1 MADEQPVEGGLL
13 EEVGIN
19 LVVEEAGGFKKDLDS
34 SRAALDEFAKSVGGF
49 NTAAVDFN
57 AAMLKVST
65 TLYTVNQRSGNIGKL
80 TAALTAFTKIPET
93 AAKITG
99 FASGA
104 ARELDT
110 VAVAMARIAAETQ
123 KTVSAIKAADLSGA
137 MASEMRKAVREAAD
151 QASNDEKA
159 YFAAAI
165 GAMVSRGMEGVK
177 YEGDGGKFKA
187 MLQKTL
193 VAEIEKFATGGA
205 MSRSLRNLAESVQDA
220 AQYVGPGIAS
230 GIARGRGDAVKST
243 VALAKAIEDALRD
256 TLEIH
261 SPSEAAARIGEQIP
275 LGLDKGMLRG
285 MGGLL
290 ATAKGMGLSVMK
302 ALNEGVNAATA
313 GGMELRLDPAEADA
327 ISSVLALAVK
337 DGVVLGA
344 REGFVSLSRSGMA
357 DTLQKMSAAITDEFI
372 DAAAA
377 SNPGAR
383 LNLGAARQLASRG
396 VGYLSGT
403 QPLSTGR
410 PTTVKPEEFRGV
422 LAGIL
427 NAEKMIAQ
435 AMKTGDRDAVTRASD
450 DRKMGVEAARSF
462 LRFLL
467 TPEMK
472 KKYIFLDTETVG
484 PIGNEPGAP
493 FAPSVVDASVRRLGG
508 EEIAGSRITP
518 WDKTA
523 TVRQWKGES
532 DEDFRSRS
540 AVFENILKEAT
551 ESGSSLVKFLQ
562 DMAAE
567 VAKTTDEVYL
577 AGQNVKFDVDAI
589 NFSLSKMKSSAGV
602 AGGKATP
609 GPAFEAYKLIDPVA
623 RGVGL
628 RKKPDIASLEKHF
641 DEVYK
646 IWEENIRKYFV
657 KTGKWAAALSIE
669 AAKSGRVDDD
679 VRIKAEAQAELARS
693 IGIEIDLANPEISA
707 EAHTVQWPM
716 RALRAPDLGGA
727 SATLEG
733 IFEKAGVKLL
743 GIIDEEDILSA
754 ARGRQY
760 RARRSEGALGGT
772 LSETAFYVEGKFP
785 EETHTASADTGTS
798 ERIFVPLIE
807 DAIRRFDFT
816 ETARSLGNTIRR
828 NLGEF
833 DNQIL
838 EDPFGQKAIAAA
850 PAAQAA
856 TAAVGK
862 ANAQLAATAATA
874 ADANRD
880 AAGATGQVAGDSKA
894 LSKETVALL
903 DAYRTTRKSM
913 RTPKNRAYN
922 TEFMQKNAF
931 DTIRAAAGARGF
943 VPGTGKNKFS
953 LGHGAGYVDFSSPEY
968 QARMRAFEERGGK
981 ISDLFGDTLGSRS
994 PMQDRARL
1002 EAEAERRRK
1011 QALAT
1016 YSPISTTMPWQDK
1029 VEPKGLI
1036 RDEDIDRLNLFV
1048 DTALAAFFEGKLD
1061 LANATAEDF
1070 REQLDDKKVALEF
1083 SRSVE
1088 GTVFGRGRST
1098 DIVRYAKARTGAR
1111 AKRDAQ
1117 INKGTYAWVETE
1129 MSDEYKR
1136 LKEIIGNSDTI
1147 DILIRNLTEYD
1158 RELTAEYKRK
1168 AAEISQIISDGQA
1181 AAKAAGET
1189 YKRDPELENQLAM
1202 YRELGAR
1209 RDPVSAKKIDEL
1221 QKKRKE
1227 IIDKVT
1233 QDAPEIVKLAQPQA
1247 AENAKNIQLALAR
1260 YEAASGPD
1268 KLGIENEIRD
1278 LMAAQA
1284 TFVDSVAAEATTG
1297 LFEATGVGKKLSAA
1311 QARLDKLA
1319 PRWETW
1325 TAKERVEAES
1335 LIDELARYEDLKKRF
1350 VLSKQEEIRAFLTGG
1365 AEATPKVSA
1374 ITRQIAEVE
1383 RRSIA
1388 DPSLRAT
1395 VSSIEHLNTDYINK
1409 QMALNAAAHKELLAL
1424 VNGNSGDLAGL
1435 IRTYEETLPS
1445 ASETKQQPND
1455 ILRADLLEVA
1465 KRGSEGEA
1473 KIAEVLRKDMV
1484 EFGAL
1489 MGQLELYRTGASG
1502 AGTWGAAQIK
1512 RTLWEVVSDRSSP
1525 LTKMALEYADVVDE
1539 FSAGIAAQKD
1549 IVDNIVTKTSRRGR
1563 VTREKGSYTDEARAV
1578 AGQTQDSMQAA
1589 LNSIP
1594 IVIDAISTMVPKELA
1609 ELRGKVEGAGSDIL
1623 TGKARQMLLDIID
1636 DAINGGGIAA
1646 GLTNLRT
1653 MAANQVG
1660 VSISALRSGSNVV
1673 ISPEER
1679 ARMDAQIPIPGKAGS
1694 MLKGKRTPGVTV
1706 VRPGGDFKL
1715 GITPAADITYADI
1728 AAKDEDFELK
1738 RLEEVASSAEMLKG
1752 YYLNL
1757 QQQQEGI
1764 ARGIRKQ
1771 IDTLRAMSSL
1781 SGVDDEI
1788 TRLALEL
1795 AETNNKIDKYKDHIK
1810 RVNAGV
1816 AAANE
1821 RLGDQT
1827 PLMGVASLPYG
1838 DTVAPADRTKYDNE
1852 ELERKAVAV
1861 HRDALFKA
1869 RAVIE
1874 APIQNIEVYAGTFA
1888 LAMDEA
1894 VRTYFDVVE
1903 WNIGRSMAGQ
1913 AKDLDLPKFAEALR
1927 SGDKNERKEAR
1938 DLFRQAVGEADWSKL
1953 RETIGATVPSF
1964 ISNMEAIVGDVIDQL
1979 DATGTGDDASNAKIE
1994 QFIADRIQPILLQ
2007 IGQFS
2012 SEFTEAFKGV
2022 EINKQSP
2029 ESLDKLFGVLGKMKE
2044 FGFGISRAVGEL
2056 SSEIATMAPAAQ
2068 AATQNAQKASAAV
2081 GSMDDALKQVALDLG
2096 GAAAPA
2102 AQQATSAA
2110 KATAAATDGLDDVL
2124 RDITDDLLGTAGSA
2138 TRAAVGVAQAAPDA
2152 AAATAVAGAS
2162 GPTLIEYN
2170 LPTRD
2175 GVKCPCDAAIAK
2187 LGDRV
2192 VAAIEKLADA
2202 GLKASSGKPYEPK
2215 YKTKAEEKAAAV
2227 DLEGARR
2234 DYKGQALDILLKR
2247 AGEASAGIQR
2257 AFELD
2262 PEEMARQLSKVEGE
2276 VARITGLIN
2285 ERFDKVD
2292 TVSGMRQA
2300 TGRTIAAI
2308 NSAFKNIDYT
2318 EFARS
2323 FQNQAGKIAA
2333 EIDSLTERSAKN
2345 IISFRSGASSAVNK
2359 SGAPAAQMATANNE
2373 IEKAIVKAENDL
2385 RDLFARQGEMSIT
2398 ELRIRRQMIIDE
2410 MRATGVQIVDAARS
2424 LSVLPELRTDTA
2436 ITKLDTRMAKALS
2449 TLKGRIDSLK
2459 LDPAEAAKITKS
2471 YDSLLADVA
2480 MRVANIETSG
2490 VGAGA
2495 GGDEGRAALDNEIAK
2510 LEAFFAEQSAVIL
2523 EGGKKAQAAFVSSER
2538 AAAKAAGNANASARN
2553 ALKIDRAEI
2562 GLKAGSW
2569 RIRQGVDAAAVD
2581 STDRAKLTA
2590 GLATLDKIVSDGMA
2604 RIKSS
2609 ALSGIDLDRAL
2620 TELRADFKKQEQVIR
2635 EGMRKAA
2642 EAFRAGEAA
2651 QEKAAQEAEETVAAG
2666 LKIDR
2671 FGDGI
2676 SRAVSSLSSSLQGSM
2691 ASPQDKAILEK
2702 RIRSIESFILS
2713 ELTGL
2718 KHNLVKGLDLSVK
2731 LSELGNAFSVA
2742 FGIVSADVRRA
2753 NDEVSALLRAS
2764 DEAAARVARFEKLK
2778 GRIEGKHGSALRT
2791 VDARQAASPMALNAS
2806 LDARVR
2812 LDKVRSDAIS
2822 ELESLRNGG
2831 LIGAALDMQT
2841 DAIVAKYNE
2850 QRATILHENASL
2862 NSVFEEM
2869 NENVKRDLSRSARLS
2884 KVGFGLEKGAK
2895 STQSRLD
2902 LSVIDPA
2909 ERSRIQVE
2917 VDKLNDIV
2925 TRGVADLR
2933 ASGLYGALLDEDIVK
2948 LRRRFSDQERV
2959 IREGITKASRAF
2971 STSAR
2976 SPASP
2981 ATSGPS
2987 ANAVLGAE
2995 ARIVRTE
3002 ADIDSAISSRLRK
3015 VNFSSILPADAT
3027 RLRGEMTSLEGD
3039 IKARLRAIE
3048 SSGKVGAALAK
3059 DIALLNKY
3067 FKEQL
3072 DVIDTG
3078 YRSSVAAFERGM
3090 ERRRKAAES
3099 ADGKLR
3105 TETRLTN
3112 AQIGFNAGVQT
3123 IGRRIDSKDVAGA
3136 EKAKWAG
3143 DLKVLESYI
3152 QGELA
3157 RIEASGM
3164 SGPLLER
3171 ELSTLKKY
3179 FKEQEAI
3186 ISAGVRA
3193 AAKATNLDAHAK
3205 GRRNTVAGLA
3215 DKLRADLRA
3224 VFSSGLLPPALS
3236 APLQKEVEDF
3246 ANMLATEVSA
3256 ATSTALSMKSAG
3268 ASSAEQEKV
3277 FADLGVKLAPAYE
3290 AVRAKLDEARASV
3303 DSVTG
3308 AVEGQSLKLEGNLV
3322 KLREMA
3328 RDLSAVQGVT
3338 PGMMRGVNDKI
3349 TAYFTEWAKKVAD
3362 FRRSIEGAT
3371 PEEVKLV
3378 TAQFAP
3384 AMAADYK
3391 RVSDSIKEVEG
3402 NLEHAATTTV
3412 RVNELIERSMANL
3425 SAKVEAGRKSA
3436 RELYSMDSRVVG
3448 AEDVVGMGAAFIGYG
3463 KGTGMLPG
3471 HEYVDDYRKVM
3482 SEIESIER
3490 KLQSDLTSL
3499 RLKSI
3504 RAAGDGN
3511 LNLVKQYESQMR
3523 MMASVAEKQIEA
3535 LTFKTENRVAAVDK
3549 LIAQT
3554 AKYREYAKDVDS
3566 WFADRRQKV
3575 AQLGTGV
3582 FGFGARANLRMRNFA
3597 AEMSLQFAIMGRMLR
3612 TVIAPLVVFTKAI
3625 GALGR
3630 AFRILL
3636 SPVYALVKAIGFL
3649 ASRLSFGM
3657 LGGKATSATKSPS
3670 GVSLDVDD
3678 GAAERVGRKGRAAGK
3693 KAGEQMAVGLRDSKG
3708 RFVSEAEKAGETS
3721 GKAAVDGV
3729 RRGSKRAAPG
3739 GILAIIFGTGGGYKP
3754 TFRDSVYQGIGV
3766 GIGAGIVG
3774 GIVRSIQNMGH
3785 NIQFALRNIL
3795 QTGFQGIIQKESD
3808 KMLMQVQASNEAL
3821 SKGVQDSSASWE
3833 TAGEMADE
3841 YYSKIENLA
3850 KLTSFGKQPLVE
3862 LFQNMIMAGGT
3873 MEQAIG
3879 ASGNVAAF
3887 LDAKSPGNKQA
3898 MKTIGEQMAQMMQLG
3913 VLQMQDIKP
3922 LMQTGL
3928 VPVYEYLAKDLKKLP
3943 EYAGMTMDELKNVI
3957 VQKLK
3962 DGEIASDAAWAAIMN
3977 GMVETSKRYA
3987 GKAALVLGGMLSTF
4001 EDIRLERTTQLLEPL
4016 TENLL
4021 KPLLEWANE
4030 LLSSDSVVAKFAEIG
4045 ERISE
4050 VASGITEA
4058 AAGAVGFVVGL
4069 WQSLPAPVQDTILL
4083 LGKVAQAFALLAA
4096 AIVATK
4102 VAILL
4107 IAPAVAA
4114 VSSGLAA
4121 LGAIKVGLL
4130 IGIPVAIG
4138 AWIDNL
4144 YGFRDAVADAFDFV
4158 AERFSEL
4165 VKFISGGSIFQ
4176 PIIDT
4181 IGGLLGGAGKNIRGS
4196 SEWAKENSPTVAP
4209 GAPTSLVVREA
4220 EKTGGLIG
4228 KAAGEAATVT
4238 FDEEFEGI
4246 DPKIV
4251 ENAKK
4256 AGKDMASALAQ
4267 NEAISQGFEPAAL
4280 GDWRKVEYEQERAA
4294 EESKGMFVNL
4304 YEEFDAAWG
4313 RGYQAIMG
4321 WLDNIQTA
4329 VSTDF
4334 TGWAQGVY
4342 DNIRGFFAPAVNFL
4356 NQQVLPAVGQ
4366 FVQGFLDWVLA
4377 IPQNLGLVIDVLIEW
4392 GKGVVQVFYN
4402 MLSAVANM
4410 ISGFF
4415 GMGQDAGSAYVDG
4428 MGAADTS
4435 GLDEFGVAIT
4445 REIQPHSPPR
4455 FLPELDRWGTDAAT
4469 LYLDAWGA
4477 AGTGAIKEL
4486 GRDIGDVLQDV
4497 ALDPIQPID
4506 IEARIENADSD
4517 LQRVEAWLNTIDP
4530 TRDSD
4535 IYHPDSGP
4543 VLGAYGSRFADET
4556 NASDYERSLE
4566 ELSAILS
4573 AFDFSPEAVGEIAK
4587 HAVPITD
4594 DDPVSQ
4600 VGQMITGMYDP
4611 PTGVVSW
4618 GSGDVE
4624 VGIHELAHLFYDR
4637 VLEDMTVGLEV
4648 GDDFAFGDALN
4659 AAIVSHVENSVW
4671 GKDFAGRAA
4680 MMEATGGFNKYI
4692 WDEAQLR
4699 QSNPEYGSSPTEGFA
4714 RLASFAAVNPRDVP
4728 PDLAWFLKSFLEMQ
4742 ETANPID
4749 QPWYDTIP
4757 ARSAWPTGD
4766 RKILG
4771 SIEDPASIQGLY
4783 NRVAEDIIAT
4793 VGSKGYV
4800 GNTDLAD
4807 TLGKYVSAAVE
4818 LASSD
4823 EGMLSKLFGLSGDLP
4838 EGTKADIRRLA
4849 GEAKG
4854 AVEGESGKQSEE
4866 DKWKN
4871 WVAHRA
4877 SMGLATPSEFRTGG
4891 SAIVPNDIRDQLAPI
4906 VDQAAQYGSGTMGAY
4921 VESMID
4927 KWNERSPELFQSI
4940 ALTMEDNLEAHSPP
4954 NLLPDLD
4961 VWGTAAADSYLEGWL
4976 QADFSMLNDLADSL
4990 ISALS
4995 ADEGALDEDEIKRIR
5010 SAVAQMV
5017 DSAVDLGKVDIDA
5030 IMRAGGDWGGR
5041 AEQVRR
5047 LAEAYANL
5055 AVVQHKS
5062 AEATSQLEW
5071 VNTKYDAMLG
5081 PLQRRL
5087 EALRKSQEKSTLDE
5101 DIAGQQRVIDN
5112 IYATDAQR
5120 EAARLK
5126 LEELN
5131 LQKQIN
5137 TLEEEKASQADPLQ
5151 DIIDSLA
5158 LQNLEAQR
5166 ALDLVKERWDIE
5178 VGGIG
5183 QAVSSAGDMGEALEN
5198 VAEKAKEAG
5207 EETKRAFTIPE
5218 FDTVAPAEGL
5228 LSGFQQKVSEV
5239 AEEVKTKW
5247 GEATEVFKKTGETL
5261 KVISDN
5267 AGAAVDAFIKGKES
5281 GIFVEDST
5289 VLGFFTNLGVAA
5301 GTAGTAIGTVA
5312 SALKGVWGWLNR
5324 TWNYGPFADQATTT
5338 ITGAGGEQMGISVPS
5353 DDAQQWNQSAGLVE
5367 RVQFTLT
5374 AIVDAAKVGMTS
5386 LETEMKA
5393 WTTEFSAWWESDG
5406 KVKFADVQKQVSAFF
5421 SGIPA
5426 AILGALGVDP
5436 SGDALGMNQDINDVV
5451 ADSASVAGKIA
5462 NKFIS
5467 WLSSGIAAVDWVSAG
5482 AAATASLFL
5491 ITEKLL
5497 VWISGFIFAT
5507 DLAPLAKE
5515 SGEATGKV
5523 IAGAVMGAIFGGVS
5537 LAMTTAEGEGDSD
5550 SNLVTRT
5557 VSSLVLMV
5565 YEFIMGV
5572 VNGFARGIQDKVSE
5586 ALGVSQEWKQIN
5598 SGQTAASQ
5606 EIGEINAQIAQLG
5619 FSLSHPEYVL
5629 PGIDTTTAEAD
5640 LENLKLK
5647 LSEVYAGN
5655 PDTLSKQAQESL
5667 KSWSLG
5673 LTSNNATEEERKL
5686 GRIVWDNISA
5696 GGDAAGSVDK
5706 FMKAM
5711 TDYAG
5716 TDPAKQEQANL
5727 GVALAL
5733 GIHAGMLNEEVKRKI
5748 QSGSGYPA
5756 ALQKV
5761 LKEEF
5766 GIESPSSVFRDEIGK
5781 PLGEGILQGMR
5792 ESLGFGA
5799 GAATEAM
5806 TGGASQGAETVGSL
5820 TAAAMNEA
5828 GLALDG
5834 SLAAMKEKWNAFKAD
5849 VVAIHNALWLG
5860 VKGESDKG
5868 YADQQLSLDTFTASW
5883 LSVKLP
5889 AFKDAVIDLANQI
5902 KDGVIAKMQEMV
5914 DGVTAKLEAMIA
5926 VITSEENLARAYDA
5940 GKAIGDSIVKGIV
5953 EGMTSK
5959 DAGDALDDVADEL
5972 IDLIKRLVKE
5982 AADSNSPS
5990 RLMAREVGLP
6000 LTQGVAMGMVSHAAD
6015 MALLDASKMVVGTTS
6030 GYLTRSLPD
6039 LPALRNIG
6047 SSRLPGI
6054 SGGENIVMHNEVR
6067 REYHLHL
6074 TVSPQ
6079 QAVRAEYNFAV
6090 LEAMAS

>member
-49 NTAAVDFN
+49 NMAATDFN

-104 ARELDT
+104 ARELDL
-110 VAVAMARIAAETQ
+110 VATAMARIATETQ

-137 MASEMRKAVREAAD
+137 MAETMRKAVREAAD
-151 QASNDEKA
+151 QAGSEEKA

-165 GAMVSRGMEGVK
+165 GKMVSDGMKGVA

-187 MLQKTL
+187 MLQKTIA
-193 VAEIEKFATGGA
+193 AEIEKFATGGA

-220 AQYVGPGIAS
+220 VQYIGPGIAS
-230 GIARGRGDAVKST
+230 GIARGQGDAVKST
-243 VALAKAIEDALRD
+243 VALAKAVEDALRD

-435 AMKTGDRDAVTRASD
+435 AMETGDRDAVTRASD

-462 LRFLL
+462 LRSLL

-508 EEIAGSRITP
+508 EEIAGSRIIP

-532 DEDFRSRS
+532 DEDFKSRS
-540 AVFENILKEAT
+540 AVFGNILKEAT

-589 NFSLSKMKSSAGV
+589 DLSLSKMIDENGA
-602 AGGKATP
+602 
-609 GPAFEAYKLIDPVA
+609 LINTS
-623 RGVGL
+623 L
-628 RKKPDIASLEKHF
+628 REIF
-641 DEVYK
+641 
-646 IWEENIRKYFV
+646 
-657 KTGKWAAALSIE
+657 
-669 AAKSGRVDDD
+669 
-679 VRIKAEAQAELARS
+679 AQ
-693 IGIEIDLANPEISA
+693 
-707 EAHTVQWPM
+707 
-716 RALRAPDLGGA
+716 
-727 SATLEG
+727 
-733 IFEKAGVKLL
+733 AGVKLL

-760 RARRSEGALGGT
+760 RAKRSEGTLGGT

-798 ERIFVPLIE
+798 ERIFVSLIE
-807 DAIRRFDFT
+807 DAVRRLDFT

-833 DNQIL
+833 DNPVL

-874 ADANRD
+874 ADANKD
-880 AAGATGQVAGDSKA
+880 AAGATGQVADNSAA
-894 LSKETVALL
+894 LSKSTIDLIREYKETRGAVRT
-903 DAYRTTRKSM
+903 YR
-913 RTPKNRAYN
+913 NRAAN
-922 TEFMQKNAF
+922 PEAAQTLAL
-931 DTIRAAAGARGF
+931 DTIRAAAGTRGF
-943 VPGTGKNKFS
+943 VPGTGKNVVS
-953 LGHGAGYVDFSSPEY
+953 MGHGAGYMDFSSPEY
-968 QARMRAFEERGGK
+968 QARMRAFTEKGGK
-981 ISDLFGDTLGSRS
+981 VSDLFGDMLGSRS
-994 PMQDRARL
+994 SAQERARL
-1002 EAEAERRRK
+1002 KADVEKRRSE
-1011 QALAT
+1011 ALAT
-1016 YSPISTTMPWQDK
+1016 YSPITTTMPWQGK
-1029 VEPKGLI
+1029 VEPKGLL

-1048 DTALAAFFEGKLD
+1048 DTAIQEFFKDKLD
-1061 LANATAEDF
+1061 LEIATAEDF
-1070 REQLDDKKVALEF
+1070 REQLGDKRVAPEF
-1083 SRSVE
+1083 SRFVE
-1088 GTVFGRGRST
+1088 GTAFGKGRST
-1098 DIVRYAKARTGAR
+1098 DILRYAKARTSAQ
-1111 AKRDAQ
+1111 AKKEAQ
-1117 INKGTYAWVETE
+1117 INDGTYAWVETE
-1129 MSDEYKR
+1129 ASEEHKR
-1136 LKEIIGNSDTI
+1136 LKEIIARSDTI
-1147 DILIRNLTEYD
+1147 KIAVNNIVEFD
-1158 RELTAEYKRK
+1158 RELTAEYRRK

-1181 AAKAAGET
+1181 AAEAAGET

-1209 RDPVSAKKIDEL
+1209 RDPVSAKRIDEL

-1233 QDAPEIVKLAQPQA
+1233 QDASEAVKLAQPQA

-1260 YEAASGPD
+1260 YEAASGLD

-1297 LFEATGVGKKLSAA
+1297 LFEATGAGKKLSAA
-1311 QARLDKLA
+1311 QARLDELA

-1335 LIDELARYEDLKKRF
+1335 LIDELARYEALKKRF

-1365 AEATPKVSA
+1365 AEATPQVAA
-1374 ITRQIAEVE
+1374 ITKQIAEVE
-1383 RRSIA
+1383 KRSIA
-1388 DPSLRAT
+1388 DPVLRAT
-1395 VSSIEHLNTDYINK
+1395 VKSLGRLNNDGVNER
-1409 QMALNAAAHKELLAL
+1409 MARNAEVRARLLEMVNGSEEGLVELLRA
-1424 VNGNSGDLAGL
+1424 
-1435 IRTYEETLPS
+1435 YEQSVAVKTR
-1445 ASETKQQPND
+1445 QQPND
-1455 ILRADLLEVA
+1455 TLRADLLEAA

-1484 EFGAL
+1484 EFGAT

-1549 IVDNIVTKTSRRGR
+1549 IVDNIVTKTSRRGK
-1563 VTREKGSYTDEARAV
+1563 VTREEGSYTDEARAI
-1578 AGQTQDSMQAA
+1578 AGQTQASMQAT
-1589 LNSIP
+1589 LNNIP
-1594 IVIDAISTMVPKELA
+1594 IVIDAISAMVPKELV
-1609 ELRGKVEGAGSDIL
+1609 ELREKVEGAGSDIL

-1673 ISPEER
+1673 ISSEER
-1679 ARMDAQIPIPGKAGS
+1679 ARMGAQIPGKAGS
-1694 MLKGKRTPGVTV
+1694 MHKEKQIPGVRIV
-1706 VRPGGDFKL
+1706 PEGPKDVFGRPEPPFHL
-1715 GITPAADITYADI
+1715 QEI
-1728 AAKDEDFELK
+1728 
-1738 RLEEVASSAEMLKG
+1738 EEVASSAEMLKG

-1757 QQQQEGI
+1757 QQQQEGM
-1764 ARGIRKQ
+1764 ARRIREQLDVWRSIKADPSLEANIPALQ
-1771 IDTLRAMSSL
+1771 GATLDPAAIDA
-1781 SGVDDEI
+1781 EI
-1788 TRLALEL
+1788 DRLALEL

-1827 PLMGVASLPYG
+1827 PLMGVAGLRYD

-1964 ISNMEAIVGDVIDQL
+1964 ISNMEAIVGDVIDRL
-1979 DATGTGDDASNAKIE
+1979 DATGTGDDASDAKIE

-2081 GSMDDALKQVALDLG
+2081 GSMDDALRQVAQDLG

-2124 RDITDDLLGTAGSA
+2124 RDVTDDLLGAAGSA
-2138 TRAAVGVAQAAPDA
+2138 TQATANVAQAAPDA

-2202 GLKASSGKPYEPK
+2202 GLKASSDKPYEPK

-2247 AGEASAGIQR
+2247 AGEASADIQR

-2300 TGRTIAAI
+2300 TGRTVAAI

-2345 IISFRSGASSAVNK
+2345 IISFRSGASSAVNR

-2373 IEKAIVKAENDL
+2373 VEKAIVKAENDL

-2449 TLKGRIDSLK
+2449 VLKGRIDSLR

-2480 MRVANIETSG
+2480 MRVANIEASG

-2523 EGGKKAQAAFVSSER
+2523 EGGRKAQAAQAATSLTGHPLGRKNTLEGWISDLQQRTAALVSSGVIPP
-2538 AAAKAAGNANASARN
+2538 ATMQALQAKVATFASDLGSRLQTATAD
-2553 ALKIDRAEI
+2553 ALRV
-2562 GLKAGSW
+2562 KASGGS
-2569 RIRQGVDAAAVD
+2569 
-2581 STDRAKLTA
+2581 S
-2590 GLATLDKIVSDGMA
+2590 
-2604 RIKSS
+2604 
-2609 ALSGIDLDRAL
+2609 
-2620 TELRADFKKQEQVIR
+2620 E
-2635 EGMRKAA
+2635 
-2642 EAFRAGEAA
+2642 A
-2651 QEKAAQEAEETVAAG
+2651 QEKIFADLNTQMSNAY
-2666 LKIDR
+2666 D
-2671 FGDGI
+2671 
-2676 SRAVSSLSSSLQGSM
+2676 AVSGDVRGAEKSIDSLSSAVQKQTRTLAANDIKLQEMLLHLQQAAPAARGLS
-2691 ASPQDKAILEK
+2691 DGLLE
-2702 RIRSIESFILS
+2702 
-2713 ELTGL
+2713 GM
-2718 KHNLVKGLDLSVK
+2718 VKGYS
-2731 LSELGNAFSVA
+2731 
-2742 FGIVSADVRRA
+2742 IDV
-2753 NDEVSALLRAS
+2753 
-2764 DEAAARVARFEKLK
+2764 
-2778 GRIEGKHGSALRT
+2778 GK
-2791 VDARQAASPMALNAS
+2791 
-2806 LDARVR
+2806 
-2812 LDKVRSDAIS
+2812 I
-2822 ELESLRNGG
+2822 
-2831 LIGAALDMQT
+2831 I
-2841 DAIVAKYNE
+2841 
-2850 QRATILHENASL
+2850 
-2862 NSVFEEM
+2862 
-2869 NENVKRDLSRSARLS
+2869 
-2884 KVGFGLEKGAK
+2884 
-2895 STQSRLD
+2895 TQF
-2902 LSVIDPA
+2902 
-2909 ERSRIQVE
+2909 Q
-2917 VDKLNDIV
+2917 
-2925 TRGVADLR
+2925 
-2933 ASGLYGALLDEDIVK
+2933 
-2948 LRRRFSDQERV
+2948 
-2959 IREGITKASRAF
+2959 
-2971 STSAR
+2971 
-2976 SPASP
+2976 
-2981 ATSGPS
+2981 
-2987 ANAVLGAE
+2987 
-2995 ARIVRTE
+2995 
-3002 ADIDSAISSRLRK
+3002 
-3015 VNFSSILPADAT
+3015 
-3027 RLRGEMTSLEGD
+3027 
-3039 IKARLRAIE
+3039 
-3048 SSGKVGAALAK
+3048 K
-3059 DIALLNKY
+3059 D
-3067 FKEQL
+3067 F
-3072 DVIDTG
+3072 
-3078 YRSSVAAFERGM
+3078 
-3090 ERRRKAAES
+3090 
-3099 ADGKLR
+3099 
-3105 TETRLTN
+3105 
-3112 AQIGFNAGVQT
+3112 
-3123 IGRRIDSKDVAGA
+3123 
-3136 EKAKWAG
+3136 
-3143 DLKVLESYI
+3143 
-3152 QGELA
+3152 
-3157 RIEASGM
+3157 
-3164 SGPLLER
+3164 
-3171 ELSTLKKY
+3171 
-3179 FKEQEAI
+3179 
-3186 ISAGVRA
+3186 
-3193 AAKATNLDAHAK
+3193 
-3205 GRRNTVAGLA
+3205 
-3215 DKLRADLRA
+3215 
-3224 VFSSGLLPPALS
+3224 
-3236 APLQKEVEDF
+3236 
-3246 ANMLATEVSA
+3246 
-3256 ATSTALSMKSAG
+3256 AG
-3268 ASSAEQEKV
+3268 ASPEAIGVESARV
-3277 FADLGVKLAPAYE
+3277 G
-3290 AVRAKLDEARASV
+3290 
-3303 DSVTG
+3303 
-3308 AVEGQSLKLEGNLV
+3308 
-3322 KLREMA
+3322 
-3328 RDLSAVQGVT
+3328 
-3338 PGMMRGVNDKI
+3338 
-3349 TAYFTEWAKKVAD
+3349 
-3362 FRRSIEGAT
+3362 
-3371 PEEVKLV
+3371 
-3378 TAQFAP
+3378 
-3384 AMAADYK
+3384 AMASASYK
-3391 RVSDSIKEVEG
+3391 RVSDAI
-3402 NLEHAATTTV
+3402 
-3412 RVNELIERSMANL
+3412 R
-3425 SAKVEAGRKSA
+3425 EAGEDAAYLESA
-3436 RELYSMDSRVVG
+3436 TIRLGESGRVAVEKITNATKKAQG
-3448 AEDVVGMGAAFIGYG
+3448 EF
-3463 KGTGMLPG
+3463 
-3471 HEYVDDYRKVM
+3471 
-3482 SEIESIER
+3482 R
-3490 KLQSDLTSL
+3490 KLFGRDRVLEVG
-3499 RLKSI
+3499 SI
-3504 RAAGDGN
+3504 
-3511 LNLVKQYESQMR
+3511 
-3523 MMASVAEKQIEA
+3523 
-3535 LTFKTENRVAAVDK
+3535 TE
-3549 LIAQT
+3549 T
-3554 AKYREYAKDVDS
+3554 
-3566 WFADRRQKV
+3566 
-3575 AQLGTGV
+3575 
-3582 FGFGARANLRMRNFA
+3582 GARTEA
-3597 AEMSLQFAIMGRMLR
+3597 
-3612 TVIAPLVVFTKAI
+3612 

-3630 AFRILL
+3630 AF
-3636 SPVYALVKAIGFL
+3636 IGFGGRGEDLVGGLRINQYEAVSKQIRGIEEKLQKDL
-3649 ASRLSFGM
+3649 ADLREKALDAASNGNANLVRQYEIQMKRMENATEKSIDAITDKYTQRAAAVDKLLGQIEEYRGIKADPRKWVRERRLQTAKLDDGLAGFFARFGLRM
-3657 LGGKATSATKSPS
+3657 ENAQAALGVQFARTAETLRPLRVAISAVLLPFKALYKILSAVTGVFKWLGGGLIKGDKFGVAKREDVSATSKAS
-3670 GVSLDVDD
+3670 VDLADDV
-3678 GAAERVGRKGRAAGK
+3678 AERASRKGRAAGK
-3693 KAGEQMAVGLRDSKG
+3693 KAGEQMAAGLRDSKG
-3708 RFVSEAEKAGETS
+3708 RFVSEADGLGDAGGQS
-3721 GKAAVDGV
+3721 VGKGV
-3729 RRGSKRAAPG
+3729 SKGLKKTPAG
-3739 GILAIIFGTGGGYKP
+3739 KNLAQEAFGRP
-3754 TFRDSVYQGIGV
+3754 SFRDNITQGIGV

-3785 NIQFALRNIL
+3785 NIQFALQNVFR
-3795 QTGFQGIIQKESD
+3795 TGFQGIIQKESD

-3821 SKGVQDSSASWE
+3821 EKGIQDSGASWE
-3833 TAGEMADE
+3833 AAGEMADE
-3841 YYSKIENLA
+3841 YYGKIENLA

-3862 LFQNMIMAGGT
+3862 LFQSMIIAGGT
-3873 MEQAIG
+3873 MEQAMG

-3928 VPVYEYLAKDLKKLP
+3928 VPVYEYLAKDLGKLP
-3943 EYAGMTMDELKNVI
+3943 EYAGMTMDELQNVI
-3957 VQKLK
+3957 IQKLK

-3977 GMVETSKRYA
+3977 GMVETSKLYA

-4102 VAILL
+4102 VAMLL

-4181 IGGLLGGAGKNIRGS
+4181 IGGLLGGAGKSIRGS
-4196 SEWAKENSPTVAP
+4196 SEWAKENSPAVAP
-4209 GAPTSLVVREA
+4209 SAPTSLAVKEA

-4246 DPKIV
+4246 DPRIV

-4267 NEAISQGFEPAAL
+4267 NEAISRGFEPAAL

-4313 RGYQAIMG
+4313 RGYQTIMG
-4321 WLDNIQTA
+4321 WLQNIQTA

-4342 DNIRGFFAPAVNFL
+4342 DNIRDFFAPAVNFL
-4356 NQQVLPAVGQ
+4356 NQQVLPRVGQ

-4377 IPQNLGLVIDVLIEW
+4377 IPQNLGLIFDVIVEW
-4392 GKGVVQVFYN
+4392 GMGVVRVFQG
-4402 MLSAVANM
+4402 MLSGVASM

-4415 GMGQDAGSAYVDG
+4415 GMGQDAGSAYTDG
-4428 MGAADTS
+4428 MGD
-4435 GLDEFGVAIT
+4435 
-4445 REIQPHSPPR
+4445 
-4455 FLPELDRWGTDAAT
+4455 
-4469 LYLDAWGA
+4469 
-4477 AGTGAIKEL
+4477 
-4486 GRDIGDVLQDV
+4486 
-4497 ALDPIQPID
+4497 
-4506 IEARIENADSD
+4506 
-4517 LQRVEAWLNTIDP
+4517 
-4530 TRDSD
+4530 
-4535 IYHPDSGP
+4535 
-4543 VLGAYGSRFADET
+4543 
-4556 NASDYERSLE
+4556 
-4566 ELSAILS
+4566 
-4573 AFDFSPEAVGEIAK
+4573 
-4587 HAVPITD
+4587 
-4594 DDPVSQ
+4594 
-4600 VGQMITGMYDP
+4600 
-4611 PTGVVSW
+4611 
-4618 GSGDVE
+4618 
-4624 VGIHELAHLFYDR
+4624 
-4637 VLEDMTVGLEV
+4637 
-4648 GDDFAFGDALN
+4648 
-4659 AAIVSHVENSVW
+4659 
-4671 GKDFAGRAA
+4671 
-4680 MMEATGGFNKYI
+4680 
-4692 WDEAQLR
+4692 
-4699 QSNPEYGSSPTEGFA
+4699 
-4714 RLASFAAVNPRDVP
+4714 
-4728 PDLAWFLKSFLEMQ
+4728 
-4742 ETANPID
+4742 
-4749 QPWYDTIP
+4749 
-4757 ARSAWPTGD
+4757 
-4766 RKILG
+4766 
-4771 SIEDPASIQGLY
+4771 
-4783 NRVAEDIIAT
+4783 
-4793 VGSKGYV
+4793 
-4800 GNTDLAD
+4800 
-4807 TLGKYVSAAVE
+4807 
-4818 LASSD
+4818 
-4823 EGMLSKLFGLSGDLP
+4823 
-4838 EGTKADIRRLA
+4838 
-4849 GEAKG
+4849 
-4854 AVEGESGKQSEE
+4854 
-4866 DKWKN
+4866 
-4871 WVAHRA
+4871 A
-4877 SMGLATPSEFRTGG
+4877 SMGGVSEMGG
-4891 SAIVPNDIRDQLAPI
+4891 R
-4906 VDQAAQYGSGTMGAY
+4906 
-4921 VESMID
+4921 
-4927 KWNERSPELFQSI
+4927 I
-4940 ALTMEDNLEAHSPP
+4940 ADMVEAHSPP
-4954 NLLPDLD
+4954 KFLPNLDK
-4961 VWGTAAADSYLEGWL
+4961 WGTAAADAYLEGWT
-4976 QADFSMLNDLADSL
+4976 QADFSILNDLADSL

-5055 AVVQHKS
+5055 AIVQHKS

-5261 KVISDN
+5261 KTIGDN
-5267 AGAAVDAFIKGKES
+5267 AGAAVDAFIEGKES

-5312 SALKGVWGWLNR
+5312 SALQGVWGWLNR

-5353 DDAQQWNQSAGLVE
+5353 DDAQQWSQSAGLVE

-5393 WTTEFSAWWESDG
+5393 WTTNFSAWWEADG
-5406 KVKFADVQKQVSAFF
+5406 KVKFGGIQKQVTDFF

-5426 AILGALGVDP
+5426 AITAALGISESAAV
-5436 SGDALGMNQDINDVV
+5436 GDVNGAIND
-5451 ADSASVAGKIA
+5451 AAAANGSAVGEIAG
-5462 NKFIS
+5462 KFIS
-5467 WLSSGIAAVDWVSAG
+5467 WLVEGIAGVDWTTLG
-5482 AAATASLFL
+5482 AAATASVFL
-5491 ITEKLL
+5491 VAEKFL
-5497 VWISGFIFAT
+5497 VWITSFISS
-5507 DLAPLAKE
+5507 LPLTEMAKPA
-5515 SGEATGKV
+5515 GEATGKLL
-5523 IAGAVMGAIFGGVS
+5523 AGAIMGGIFGGIS
-5537 LAMTTAEGEGDSD
+5537 MATTAVDGDGGDS
-5550 SNLVTRT
+5550 NMVTRT
-5557 VSSLVLMV
+5557 VSSLVMMV
-5565 YEFIMGV
+5565 FNFIWGIIE
-5572 VNGFARGIQDKVSE
+5572 GFANGIQSKVAE
-5586 ALGVSQEWKQIN
+5586 ALGVDPEWQAIN
-5598 SGQTAASQ
+5598 AGATTGAAAVGDLNKEISKYKIAIQNPEYASALDIDISTASQ
-5606 EIGEINAQIAQLG
+5606 KLAELKAQVDSVYKGDADTI
-5619 FSLSHPEYVL
+5619 SLY
-5629 PGIDTTTAEAD
+5629 GQEA
-5640 LENLKLK
+5640 
-5647 LSEVYAGN
+5647 
-5655 PDTLSKQAQESL
+5655 L

-5673 LTSNNATEEERKL
+5673 LTSNNSTEEEKRL
-5686 GRIVWDNISA
+5686 GKIIWDNISSGA
-5696 GGDAAGSVDK
+5696 DGKVSLSK
-5706 FMKAM
+5706 FLSALSS
-5711 TDYAG
+5711 YAG
-5716 TDPAKQEQANL
+5716 TDPAKQEQATL

-5733 GIHAGMLNEEVKRKI
+5733 GINAGMVSEEVMAKVR
-5748 QSGSGYPA
+5748 GGDGYLE
-5756 ALQKV
+5756 ALQATI
-5761 LKEEF
+5761 KEQA
-5766 GIESPSSVFRDEIGK
+5766 GIKSPSTLFRDEIGK
-5781 PLGEGILQGMR
+5781 PLGEGILQGMK
-5792 ESLGFGA
+5792 ESLGMAGGA
-5799 GAATEAM
+5799 VGDLSSSVAGGADTAASIVSSAMAAAATA
-5806 TGGASQGAETVGSL
+5806 L
-5820 TAAAMNEA
+5820 DAAM
-5828 GLALDG
+5828 LT
-5834 SLAAMKEKWNAFKAD
+5834 MKEKWNAFKAD

-5860 VKGESDKG
+5860 VKGESDRG